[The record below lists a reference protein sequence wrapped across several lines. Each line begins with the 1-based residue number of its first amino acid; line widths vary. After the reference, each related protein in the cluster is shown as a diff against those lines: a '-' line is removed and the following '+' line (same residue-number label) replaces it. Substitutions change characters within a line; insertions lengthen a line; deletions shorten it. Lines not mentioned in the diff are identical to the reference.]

1 VPAKQTTS
9 GLNKMI
15 VITMAG
21 LSSRFTRAGYT
32 LPKYAL
38 DLHGRTV
45 FEWAIRSF
53 EHYFDSEH
61 FLFVVRPGLFANAF
75 VTDAARALGILRYD
89 IVALEHDTRG
99 QAETA
104 YLALQRYSNDFPVT
118 IFNID
123 TIRYDY
129 RKPDFLN
136 ACDGYL
142 EVFKGDGEHW
152 SFVEPDADSL
162 VRRTT
167 EKDRISD
174 LCSDGLYYFKSQL
187 QFRKIC
193 EQALAS
199 NIQVKGEFYI
209 APLYNQL
216 IHAGG
221 VVKYD
226 VIGMDQIDFCGTP
239 DEYEALL
246 KKKAQV

>member
-1 VPAKQTTS
+1 
-9 GLNKMI
+9 MI

-38 DLHGRTV
+38 DLHGHTV
-45 FEWAIRSF
+45 FEWVIRSF
-53 EHYFDSEH
+53 EHYFYSEH
-61 FLFVVRPGLFANAF
+61 FLFVVRPDDFAKAF
-75 VTDAARALGILRYD
+75 VTDAVHKLGILRYD
-89 IVALEHDTRG
+89 IIELERDTRG

-104 YLALQRYSNDFPVT
+104 YLALQGFTDDFPVT
-118 IFNID
+118 MFNID

-129 RKPDFLN
+129 RKPEFLDT
-136 ACDGYL
+136 CDGYL
-142 EVFKGDGEHW
+142 EVFRGDGEHW
-152 SFVEPDADSL
+152 SFVEPGADAL
-162 VRRTT
+162 VLRTT

-174 LCSDGLYYFKSQL
+174 LCSDGLYYFKSQF

-193 EQALAS
+193 EQALSS
-199 NIQVKGEFYI
+199 NNQVKGEFYI

-216 IHAGG
+216 IHTGG

-239 DEYEALL
+239 DEYQILM
-246 KKKAQV
+246 KKKVLA